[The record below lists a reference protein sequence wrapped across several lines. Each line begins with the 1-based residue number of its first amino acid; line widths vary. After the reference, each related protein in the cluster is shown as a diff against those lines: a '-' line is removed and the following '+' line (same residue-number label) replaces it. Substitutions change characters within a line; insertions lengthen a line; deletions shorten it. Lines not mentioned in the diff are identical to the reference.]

1 MNHKKIEQIKALL
14 ETGFTEAQVK
24 AILDASDDEIL
35 TAMGAEDLE
44 ESKPKTE
51 EPRVE
56 ETAKM
61 KKGPKLRFDEE
72 LFNKAKEM
80 KANGDSYTHIAAKMG
95 FSAGFVYKCLRFKT
109 YEDLQEFRE
118 KDAKASAQ
126 RKRVAKMK
134 KEGIVEPKKNYEPP
148 KKSHE
153 ETAKPAISQEL
164 IEIRSMAD
172 SLERIAEALESI
184 KELQVYKKRGLFH
197 K

>member
-1 MNHKKIEQIKALL
+1 MKHEKSEQIKALIDS
-14 ETGFTEAQVK
+14 GFTDEQIVSMMVGTTIAGVR
-24 AILDASDDEIL
+24 AIRAGNTSQEFKEQKQKR
-35 TAMGAEDLE
+35 G
-44 ESKPKTE
+44 S
-51 EPRVE
+51 RVQ
-56 ETAKM
+56 
-61 KKGPKLRFDEE
+61 LDEE
-72 LFNKAKEM
+72 MFNKAKEM

-95 FSAGFVYKCLRFKT
+95 FSTGFVYKCLRFKT

-134 KEGIVEPKKNYEPP
+134 KEGIVEPKKNYEVP
-148 KKSHE
+148 KKSYE

-164 IEIRSMAD
+164 IEIRSVAD
-172 SLERIAEALESI
+172 SLARIAEALESI